1 MSTYDDDLDELLR
14 SLKEEDVLS
23 MEKGTAVPGYEVTST
38 PSNRAPALEEEELD
52 TLIAELETEVA
63 QGPMTFDQYVKDKEL
78 LDSRSTGEKVL
89 AFGESALIGGKALV
103 KEGMGAIG
111 EVFSGDVGL
120 DELEGA
126 YDVGIADFKRFG
138 KTIAGA
144 AMDMIS
150 GTDEENLKN
159 EYKRY
164 RENFDYYNEVRPK
177 MIEASTEDG
186 EQFVS
191 FGANFVDP
199 TMLVPLAGP
208 AAKVGSVTLKSA
220 RLGRVAKAVE
230 KAGEVASLPAKGAAV
245 VTRKAVKGVNLGPY
259 RVGIAPLA
267 EKVAGAV
274 GRVGEKSEKMLGKVG
289 AAGAVIGSYAGGTV
303 GSTIAGAFTAASIA
317 KIAKVTGQG
326 MERTLSALSS
336 PAGQK
341 RFLQR
346 LAVTA
351 ESKFVRQ
358 AALIAHKM
366 GGTKLGDAM
375 FNSVVNGATVGTLN
389 STLAYLSGGGVEE
402 SGQAFGQGFV
412 SGGAGVFNQP
422 GMKGGKSIKARDETS
437 ASNFMQA
444 KLVDNQLQAFKRLTP
459 EARLAFA
466 SLEEA
471 GVPSPGLVFLN
482 RPNYLEMVKSK
493 YPDAKSVPNAEYNPN
508 QRTIFVNQDG
518 DMKKGSREA
527 MQIVTEELGHH
538 FITEAIKDDPL
549 FAHQILEQYRAKPNE
564 DGVDFIFTSDSFGK
578 PIDKIRINKEGQKLA
593 EAYDSLLGDDATSMG
608 IQRDANELAQEIGA
622 THFSLLMSE
631 NPKVFNNLDPAI
643 VQKLTDAGGK
653 VLSLFG
659 GADPYTGNVFEKG
672 MAPLVKKSKPIENLY
687 KNYLI
692 ALEKKQV
699 QRAAEVEGKG
709 VVLPKGTTAD
719 RAFKE
724 QTGTDGITLQEAAAF
739 VVPEKSGK
747 DALKQELKIREEGGD
762 PNLDPELALDSVKAD
777 NELKLARRN
786 RNKTKKE
793 SEADPTDPAKKQ
805 AADQAEQAT
814 KQAQVKADQAKSKA
828 KKSGKGMIFE
838 RSMLVGK
845 NLPDQILNIFTDN
858 GRKDR
863 NGRIKAEVQ
872 KITDAINNAKEMMV
886 YYRSAK
892 PSARGDR
899 EVHQRFFTPL
909 QFRVSKIKS
918 GNPQL
923 QIDVIDERYLKMNLD
938 AMVKAKLIDDPDGLM
953 ERARMVAK
961 NALQDPEGRINPKG
975 LFENEEVTALFGIY
989 KKEDALKIRDPKLRA
1004 FLENRPNSEA
1014 IRTLDLFRAA
1024 GLKETGKDGISFD
1037 WNNVKSNFAP
1047 FQGVQKKGSTKAP
1060 KPQAPSKVQ
1069 GEYPNLFP
1077 PADSKAPN
1085 NQPDNRF
1092 MAPAASAGAKLS
1104 ERFGK

>member
-1 MSTYDDDLDELLR
+1 MSTYDEDVDELLR
-14 SLKEEDVLS
+14 SLEVEDVLS
-23 MEKGTAVPGYEVTST
+23 MEKGTAVPGYEAMST
-38 PSNRAPALEEEELD
+38 PDSRVPALEEEELD
-52 TLIAELETEVA
+52 SLITELETEVA
-63 QGPMTFDQYVKDKEL
+63 QGPMTFEQYVDDKET

-103 KEGMGAIG
+103 NEGIGAIG
-111 EVFSGDVGL
+111 EVFGGDVGL
-120 DELEGA
+120 NELGGVFN
-126 YDVGIADFKRFG
+126 VGIADFKRFG
-138 KTIAGA
+138 KTISGA
-144 AMDMIS
+144 AMDMIG
-150 GTDEENLKN
+150 GTDEGNLKN

-177 MIEASTEDG
+177 MVDASTEDG

-199 TMLVPLAGP
+199 TMLIPLAGP

-220 RLGRVAKAVE
+220 RLGKLAKAVD
-230 KAGEVASLPAKGAAV
+230 KFGEVASLPAKGAAV
-245 VTRKAVKGVNLGPY
+245 VGRAAVKGT
-259 RVGIAPLA
+259 AKAA
-267 EKVAGAV
+267 EKVAGVV
-274 GRVGEKSEKMLGKVG
+274 GRVGEKTQKMAGK
-289 AAGAVIGSYAGGTV
+289 AATVGAVIGSYGGPT
-303 GSTIAGAFTAASIA
+303 GALAGAFTAASIA

-351 ESKFVRQ
+351 ESPAVRQ

-375 FNSVVNGATVGTLN
+375 FNSVVNGATAGAIN
-389 STLAYLSGGGVEE
+389 STLAFLSGGGAEE
-402 SGQAFGQGFV
+402 SGQAFGQGYV
-412 SGGAGVFNQP
+412 SGGMGVFNQP

-437 ASNFMQA
+437 INFMQA
-444 KLVDNQLQAFKRLTP
+444 KLVDNQLKSFKKLTP

-482 RPNYLEMVKSK
+482 RKNYLEMVKSK
-493 YPDAKSVPNAEYNPN
+493 YPDSESVPNAEYNPN
-508 QRTIFVNQDG
+508 ERTIYVNQDG

-549 FAHQILEQYRAKPNE
+549 FAHQILEQYRAKPGE
-564 DGVDFIFTSDSFGK
+564 DGVDFVFTSDSFGK
-578 PIDKIRINKEGQKLA
+578 PIDKIRINKEGQRLA
-593 EAYDSLLGDDATSMG
+593 EAYDSLFGDDASSMG
-608 IQRDANELAQEIGA
+608 IQRDANLLAQEIGG

-631 NPKVFNNLDPAI
+631 NPKVFNDLNPAI
-643 VQKLTDAGGK
+643 IQKLTDAGGK

-659 GADPYTGNVFEKG
+659 GADPYTGNVFDKG

-719 RAFKE
+719 RAFKA
-724 QTGTDGITLQEAAAF
+724 QTGSDGITLQEAAAF

-747 DALKQELKIREEGGD
+747 DALKQELKLREEGGD

-786 RNKTKKE
+786 RNKSKKE

-872 KITDAINNAKEMMV
+872 KITDAINNAKEMML

-892 PSARGDR
+892 PSVRGDR

-918 GNPQL
+918 GKPQL

-961 NALQDPEGRINPKG
+961 NALQDPEGRINPEG
-975 LFENEEVTALFGIY
+975 LFENEEVTALFG
-989 KKEDALKIRDPKLRA
+989 LKDSAANIRDPKLRQ
-1004 FLENRPNSEA
+1004 FLEGRKDSHA
-1014 IRTLDLFRAA
+1014 IRTFDLFRAA

-1037 WNNVKSNFAP
+1037 WNNVKSNYAP
-1047 FQGVQKKGSTKAP
+1047 FQGVQVKGSTKALKAQP
-1060 KPQAPSKVQ
+1060 TNRVQQQAPSMP
-1069 GEYPNLFP
+1069 G
-1077 PADSKAPN
+1077 
-1085 NQPDNRF
+1085 NRF

-1104 ERFGK
+1104 ERFNR

>member
-1 MSTYDDDLDELLR
+1 MSSYDDDLNELLR
-14 SLKEEDVLS
+14 SLKEDDAEQS
-23 MEKGTAVPGYEVTST
+23 
-38 PSNRAPALEEEELD
+38 ALEEEQLD
-52 TLIAELETEVA
+52 ALITELEAEVA
-63 QGPMTFDQYVKDKEL
+63 QGPMTFDQYIKDKQT

-89 AFGESALIGGKALV
+89 AFGESALIGGKALI

-111 EVFSGDVGL
+111 EVFDGDVGL
-120 DELEGA
+120 DELGGA

-138 KTIAGA
+138 KTISGA

-177 MIEASTEDG
+177 MIEASTGDG

-199 TMLVPLAGP
+199 TMLIPLVGP
-208 AAKVGSVTLKSA
+208 AAKIGSISLKSA

-230 KAGEVASLPAKGAAV
+230 KAGEIASLPAKGAAIAA
-245 VTRKAVKGVNLGPY
+245 RAGLKGSAKV
-259 RVGIAPLA
+259 A

-274 GRVGEKSEKMLGKVG
+274 GKVGEKTQNMAGK
-289 AAGAVIGSYAGGTV
+289 AATAGAVIGSYGGPT
-303 GSTIAGAFTAASIA
+303 GALAGAFTAASLA

-351 ESKFVRQ
+351 ESPAVRQ

-389 STLAYLSGGGVEE
+389 STLAFLSGGGVEE

-412 SGGAGVFNQP
+412 SGGAGVLNQP

-437 ASNFMQA
+437 INFMQD
-444 KLVDNQLQAFKRLTP
+444 KLVDNQLKAFRRLTP

-482 RPNYLEMVKSK
+482 RQNYLEMVKSQ
-493 YPDAKSVPNAEYNPN
+493 YPDAESVPNAEYNPET
-508 QRTIFVNQDG
+508 RTVYVNQDG
-518 DMKKGSREA
+518 DMKKGSSEA

-549 FAHQILEQYRAKPNE
+549 FAHQILEQYRVKPNE
-564 DGVDFIFTSDSFGK
+564 DGDGVDFIFTSDSFGK

-593 EAYDSLLGDDATSMG
+593 EAYDSLFGDDAASMG
-608 IQRDANELAQEIGA
+608 IQRDANRLAQEIGG

-659 GADPYTGNVFEKG
+659 GADPYTGNVFDKG

-687 KNYLI
+687 KNYLS
-692 ALEKKQV
+692 ALEQKQV

-724 QTGTDGITLQEAAAF
+724 QTGSDGITLQEASVF
-739 VVPEKSGK
+739 VVPDKSGK
-747 DALKQELKIREEGGD
+747 DALKQELKLREEGGD
-762 PNLDPELALDSVKAD
+762 PNLDSELALDSVKAD

-793 SEADPTDPAKKQ
+793 LESDPTNPAKKQ
-805 AADQAEQAT
+805 DADQAEQAT
-814 KQAQVKADQAKSKA
+814 KQAQVKADKAKSKA

-838 RSMLVGK
+838 RGMLVGK
-845 NLPDQILNIFTDN
+845 NLPDQILNIFTDS

-863 NGRIKAEVQ
+863 KGRIKAEVQ

-892 PSARGDR
+892 PSVRGDR

-918 GNPQL
+918 GSPQL

-953 ERARMVAK
+953 EKARMVAK

-975 LFENEEVTALFGIY
+975 LFENEEVTALFGLN
-989 KKEDALKIRDPKLRA
+989 ESAANIRDPKLRQ
-1004 FLENRPNSEA
+1004 FLESRKDNHA
-1014 IRTLDLFRAA
+1014 IRTFDLFRAA

-1037 WNNVKSNFAP
+1037 WNNVKSNYAP

-1060 KPQAPSKVQ
+1060 KAQPANRITRQAPAMP
-1069 GEYPNLFP
+1069 G
-1077 PADSKAPN
+1077 
-1085 NQPDNRF
+1085 NRF
-1092 MAPAASAGAKLS
+1092 MAPAASAGAKS
-1104 ERFGK
+1104 AERFR

>member
-1 MSTYDDDLDELLR
+1 MSTYNKDVDELLR
-14 SLKEEDVLS
+14 SLEVEDVLS
-23 MEKGTAVPGYEVTST
+23 MEKGTAVPGYEVMST
-38 PSNRAPALEEEELD
+38 PDNRAPALEEEELD
-52 TLIAELETEVA
+52 SLITELETEVA
-63 QGPMTFDQYVKDKEL
+63 QGPMTFEQYVDDKET

-103 KEGMGAIG
+103 NEGIGAIG
-111 EVFSGDVGL
+111 EVFGGDVGL
-120 DELEGA
+120 NELGGVFN
-126 YDVGIADFKRFG
+126 VGIADFKRFG
-138 KTIAGA
+138 KTISGA

-150 GTDEENLKN
+150 GTDEGNLKN

-177 MIEASTEDG
+177 MVEASTEDG

-199 TMLVPLAGP
+199 TMLIPLAGP

-220 RLGRVAKAVE
+220 RLGKLAKAVD
-230 KAGEVASLPAKGAAV
+230 KFGEVASLPAKGAAV
-245 VTRKAVKGVNLGPY
+245 VGSAAVKGT
-259 RVGIAPLA
+259 AKAA
-267 EKVAGAV
+267 EKVAGVV
-274 GRVGEKSEKMLGKVG
+274 GRVGEKTQKMAGK
-289 AAGAVIGSYAGGTV
+289 AATVGAVIGSYGGPT
-303 GSTIAGAFTAASIA
+303 GALAGAFTAASIA

-351 ESKFVRQ
+351 ESPAVRQ

-375 FNSVVNGATVGTLN
+375 FNSVVNGATAGAIN
-389 STLAYLSGGGVEE
+389 STLAFLSGGGAEE
-402 SGQAFGQGFV
+402 SGQAFGQGYV
-412 SGGAGVFNQP
+412 SGGMGVFNQP

-437 ASNFMQA
+437 VSNFMQA
-444 KLVDNQLQAFKRLTP
+444 KLVDNQLKAFKRLSP

-482 RPNYLEMVKSK
+482 RQNYLEMVKSK
-493 YPDAKSVPNAEYNPN
+493 YPDSDSVPNAEYNPN
-508 QRTIFVNQDG
+508 KRTIYVNQDG

-549 FAHQILEQYRAKPNE
+549 FAHQILEQYRAKPGE
-564 DGVDFIFTSDSFGK
+564 DGVDFVFTSDSFGK
-578 PIDKIRINKEGQKLA
+578 PIDKIRINKEGQRLA
-593 EAYDSLLGDDATSMG
+593 EAYDSLFGDDASSMG
-608 IQRDANELAQEIGA
+608 IQRDANLLAQEIGG

-631 NPKVFNNLDPAI
+631 NPKVFNDLNPAI
-643 VQKLTDAGGK
+643 IQKLTDAGGK

-672 MAPLVKKSKPIENLY
+672 MAPLVQKSKPIENLY

-719 RAFKE
+719 RAFKA
-724 QTGTDGITLQEAAAF
+724 QTGSDGITLQEAAAF

-747 DALKQELKIREEGGD
+747 DALKQELKLREEGGD

-786 RNKTKKE
+786 RNKSKKE

-805 AADQAEQAT
+805 AADQAELAT
-814 KQAQVKADQAKSKA
+814 KQAQVKADRAKSNA

-863 NGRIKAEVQ
+863 NGRIKAEVE
-872 KITDAINNAKEMMV
+872 KITNAINNAKEMML

-892 PSARGDR
+892 PSVRGDR

-909 QFRVSKIKS
+909 QFRVSKINK

-938 AMVKAKLIDDPDGLM
+938 AMVKAELIDDPDGLM

-975 LFENEEVTALFGIY
+975 LFENEEVTALFGL
-989 KKEDALKIRDPKLRA
+989 KESAESIRNPKLRQ
-1004 FLENRPNSEA
+1004 FLERRKDSHA
-1014 IRTLDLFRAA
+1014 IRTFDLFRAA

-1047 FQGVQKKGSTKAP
+1047 FQGVQVKGSTKAP
-1060 KPQAPSKVQ
+1060 KAQPANRIQQQAPAMP
-1069 GEYPNLFP
+1069 G
-1077 PADSKAPN
+1077 
-1085 NQPDNRF
+1085 NRF

-1104 ERFGK
+1104 ERFR

>member
-1 MSTYDDDLDELLR
+1 MSTYDEDLDELLL

-23 MEKGTAVPGYEVTST
+23 LEKGNAVPGYKAMYD
-38 PSNRAPALEEEELD
+38 PNNPPPPLEEEELD

-103 KEGMGAIG
+103 KEGMGAID

-120 DELEGA
+120 DELGGA

-138 KTIAGA
+138 KTISGA

-208 AAKVGSVTLKSA
+208 AAKVGSITLKSA
-220 RLGRVAKAVE
+220 RLGKLAKAVD
-230 KAGEVASLPAKGAAV
+230 KVGEVASLPAKGGAV
-245 VTRKAVKGVNLGPY
+245 VGRLAVKGSAKGL
-259 RVGIAPLA
+259 
-267 EKVAGAV
+267 EKVAGVV
-274 GRVGEKSEKMLGKVG
+274 GRVGEKTQDMAGK
-289 AAGAVIGSYAGGTV
+289 AATAGAVIGSYGGPT
-303 GSTIAGAFTAASIA
+303 GALAGAFTAASAA

-336 PAGQK
+336 SAGQK

-351 ESKFVRQ
+351 ESPTVRQ

-375 FNSVVNGATVGTLN
+375 FNSVVNGATAGSLN
-389 STLAYLSGGGVEE
+389 SALAFVSGGGVEE
-402 SGQAFGQGFV
+402 AGQAFGQGYV
-412 SGGAGVFNQP
+412 SGGIGIFNQP
-422 GMKGGKSIKARDETS
+422 GTKAGKSIKARDETS
-437 ASNFMQA
+437 VSNFMQA
-444 KLVDNQLQAFKRLTP
+444 KLVDNQLKAFKRLTP

-471 GVPSPGLVFLN
+471 GVPSPNLVFLN
-482 RPNYLEMVKSK
+482 RQNYLEMVKSK
-493 YPDAKSVPNAEYNPN
+493 YPDAESVPNAEYNPN
-508 QRTIFVNQDG
+508 ERTIFVNQDG

-549 FAHQILEQYRAKPNE
+549 FAHQILEQYRAKPGE

-593 EAYDSLLGDDATSMG
+593 EAYDSLFGDDATSMG
-608 IQRDANELAQEIGA
+608 IQRDANRLAQEIGG
-622 THFSLLMSE
+622 THFSLMMSD
-631 NPKVFNNLDPAI
+631 NPKVFNNIDPAI
-643 VQKLTDAGGK
+643 IQKLTDAGEK

-659 GADPYTGNVFEKG
+659 GADPYTGNVFKKG

-687 KNYLI
+687 KNYLS

-724 QTGTDGITLQEAAAF
+724 QTGSDGITLQEAAAF

-786 RNKTKKE
+786 RNKAKKE
-793 SEADPTDPAKKQ
+793 SEADPTDSAKKQ

-863 NGRIKAEVQ
+863 NGRIKGEVD

-892 PSARGDR
+892 PSVRGDR

-938 AMVKAKLIDDPDGLM
+938 AMVKSELITDPDGLM

-961 NALQDPEGRINPKG
+961 NALQDPEGRINPEG
-975 LFENEEVTALFGIY
+975 LFENEEVTALFGL
-989 KKEDALKIRDPKLRA
+989 KESAANIRDPKLRQ
-1004 FLENRPNSEA
+1004 FLENRKDSHA
-1014 IRTLDLFRAA
+1014 IRTFDLFRAA
-1024 GLKETGKDGISFD
+1024 GLKETGQDGISFD
-1037 WNNVKSNFAP
+1037 WNNVKSNYAP
-1047 FQGVQKKGSTKAP
+1047 FQGVQVKGSTKASKAQP
-1060 KPQAPSKVQ
+1060 ANRIQQQAPAMP
-1069 GEYPNLFP
+1069 G
-1077 PADSKAPN
+1077 
-1085 NQPDNRF
+1085 NRF

-1104 ERFGK
+1104 ERFR